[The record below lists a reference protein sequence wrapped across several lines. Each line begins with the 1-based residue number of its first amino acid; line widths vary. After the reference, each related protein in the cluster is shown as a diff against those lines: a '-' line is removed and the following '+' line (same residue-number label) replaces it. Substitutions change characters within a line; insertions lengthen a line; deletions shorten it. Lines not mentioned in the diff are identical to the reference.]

1 MQHSLIELVFK
12 QINSVIDKCVIIKL
26 MNYRIAFTKTN
37 EKATLKC
44 QKIKE
49 KKSQIEKKALKFTET

>member
-1 MQHSLIELVFK
+1 
-12 QINSVIDKCVIIKL
+12 

-37 EKATLKC
+37 EKATLKR

>member
-1 MQHSLIELVFK
+1 MQQSLIELMFK
-12 QINSVIDKCVIIKL
+12 QLHSFIDKCVRIEL
-26 MNYRIAFTKTN
+26 MNYRMAFSKLT

-49 KKSQIEKKALKFTET
+49 RKNQVEKKALKLTET